1 MAKNYKSFTGLK
13 EFYYGELDESDN
25 KISGEEAERVEFL
38 QEISVGVPQEIE
50 KAYGD
55 NTVAEI
61 AVSTDSISLNT
72 TFHTIPIEDRATIYG
87 WGGDE
92 EEGYYLPESPNPPY
106 VACMFSRTSEDGG
119 SEWLGFPKGKFMMP
133 SMDGSTKQ
141 DSDECS
147 NDETEV
153 EFKTMEIDSIDKR
166 TPFIIKKDKPGETKN
181 RDKRYEQPFVVPHPN
196 KSGND
201 DNGDE
206 GEETP

>member
-1 MAKNYKSFTGLK
+1 K
-13 EFYYGELDESDN
+13 EFYYGKLDDTEN
-25 KISGEEAERVEFL
+25 KISDDEAERVEFL
-38 QEISVGVPQEIE
+38 QEISVEVPQEIE

-61 AVSTDSISLNT
+61 AVSTDSVTLST
-72 TFHTIPIEDRATIYG
+72 TFHTIPIEDRAAIYG

-92 EEGYYLPESPNPPY
+92 EGE
-106 VACMFSRTSEDGG
+106 
-119 SEWLGFPKGKFMMP
+119 FMP
-133 SMDGSTKQ
+133 R
-141 DSDECS
+141 
-147 NDETEV
+147 
-153 EFKTMEIDSIDKR
+153 EIDGIDKR

-181 RDKRYEQPFVVPHPN
+181 RDRMYEQLFGVPHPD

>member
-13 EFYYGELDESDN
+13 QFYYGELDESDN

-38 QEISVGVPQEIE
+38 QEISVEVPQEIE

-61 AVSTDSISLNT
+61 AVSTDSISLST

-141 DSDECS
+141 DSVEFS
-147 NDETEV
+147 SDETEG
-153 EFKTMEIDSIDKR
+153 EFMPRKVKGIDKR

-181 RDKRYEQPFVVPHPN
+181 RDKMYEQLFGVSHPD
-196 KSGND
+196 KSE
-201 DNGDE
+201 DE

>member
-25 KISGEEAERVEFL
+25 KISGEEEERVEFL
-38 QEISVGVPQEIE
+38 QEISVEVPQEIE

-55 NTVAEI
+55 NTVAES

-72 TFHTIPIEDRATIYG
+72 TFHTIPIEGRATIYG

-119 SEWLGFPKGKFMMP
+119 SEWLGFPKGKFMMR
-133 SMDGSTKQ
+133 SMDVSTKH
-141 DSDECS
+141 DDVELAS
-147 NDETEV
+147 DETEEEV
-153 EFKTMEIDSIDKR
+153 IPNQID
-166 TPFIIKKDKPGETKN
+166 
-181 RDKRYEQPFVVPHPN
+181 
-196 KSGND
+196 
-201 DNGDE
+201 
-206 GEETP
+206 

>member
-1 MAKNYKSFTGLK
+1 
-13 EFYYGELDESDN
+13 
-25 KISGEEAERVEFL
+25 
-38 QEISVGVPQEIE
+38 
-50 KAYGD
+50 
-55 NTVAEI
+55 
-61 AVSTDSISLNT
+61 LNT

-141 DSDECS
+141 DSVEFS
-147 NDETEV
+147 SDETEGEAV
-153 EFKTMEIDSIDKR
+153 ASGIDAAGKT
-166 TPFIIKKDKPGETKN
+166 TPVTIKKGTPGETKN
-181 RDKRYEQPFVVPHPN
+181 RDTASEQRLGVPQPD